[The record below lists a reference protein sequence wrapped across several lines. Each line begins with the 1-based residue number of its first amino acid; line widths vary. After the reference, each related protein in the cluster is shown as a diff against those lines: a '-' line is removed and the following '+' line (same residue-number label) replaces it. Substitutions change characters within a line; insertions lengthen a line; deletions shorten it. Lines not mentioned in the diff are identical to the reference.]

1 MRVLLTYLDNFP
13 REKIVNDDPP
23 GRTAGVDE
31 ALAGGVR
38 GGEVAPDECLEDG
51 VAGVT
56 HHAAVPLHP
65 GPLSHH
71 SPGNSLPPVVPL
83 LVAHHHPTLLY
94 GGLAGE
100 PPDVPQLDAL
110 VLAVADQV
118 SPVSPRINVGDAI
131 RVSGQDTHGL
141 GVVFP
146 ESSPVPDHAD
156 PVISARH
163 QDVGCLVHEGDSVD
177 VVVVGRDPTGLL
189 VGFSVVNIEA
199 AVIGPAQQLP
209 GAALS

>member
-71 SPGNSLPPVVPL
+71 SPSPGEESHGPHVLYWSGRYRGANLVIVIVIERRGPCPVRNSSL
-83 LVAHHHPTLLY
+83 LDLTM
-94 GGLAGE
+94 
-100 PPDVPQLDAL
+100 
-110 VLAVADQV
+110 
-118 SPVSPRINVGDAI
+118 
-131 RVSGQDTHGL
+131 
-141 GVVFP
+141 
-146 ESSPVPDHAD
+146 
-156 PVISARH
+156 
-163 QDVGCLVHEGDSVD
+163 
-177 VVVVGRDPTGLL
+177 
-189 VGFSVVNIEA
+189 
-199 AVIGPAQQLP
+199 
-209 GAALS
+209 